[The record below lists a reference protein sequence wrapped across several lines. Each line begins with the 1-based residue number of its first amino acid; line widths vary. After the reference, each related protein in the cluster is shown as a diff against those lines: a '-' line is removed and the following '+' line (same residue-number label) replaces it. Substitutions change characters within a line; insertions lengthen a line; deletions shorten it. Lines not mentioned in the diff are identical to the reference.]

1 MLEREADYLSKE
13 ELSFIVVA
21 EETARGAFLLFGGSV
36 VATVL
41 SAICGIVVARLL
53 GPELYGAYSLAF
65 TVVGFLSIFTGLG
78 VNAALT
84 KYISSLQEAGE
95 RGVLVDVIKVGVLFI
110 TLESLIVSL
119 LGYVFIRELTTWLVN
134 RPELATP
141 TLVLLPVVFFQS
153 IIAAST
159 GILLG
164 FTDTKRIVIVS
175 VAQQALRSILAPLLI
190 VAGMSLIGALLGNT
204 LAYAISATIA
214 GVYAYKY
221 YSLAKQVKHG
231 AGRLQVSILREMV
244 VYGAPLYA
252 SSVVSSLV
260 DIYRNALL
268 SRIAS
273 DYVVGSFNVAFRF
286 VVLIT
291 IVMGPIST
299 ALFPAFS
306 KLSSNSG
313 DLQRMFTLAV
323 KYSSLL
329 VVPITIF
336 SVVMSRELVVV
347 LFGRGYLELTP
358 HFFALIALNYLYV
371 VIGYM
376 VLGSF
381 FSGVGKTRVNLESM
395 LIYSGLFIA
404 LATPLSSIYGVYGL
418 LYTMLVTN
426 GVSTLYALYIAHRDY
441 GVGVDRSSTIGLL
454 VASLISALPVYILST
469 SINVVGALLNLLK
482 LVISGLLFLAIYATL
497 LPVFR
502 VISKKDLEFIASIF
516 SKIKPLKPLILLIAK
531 YEEKLI
537 KL

>member
-1 MLEREADYLSKE
+1 LSKE
-13 ELSFIVVA
+13 ELSFIAIA
-21 EETARGAFLLFGGSV
+21 EETARGAFFLFGGSV
-36 VATVL
+36 VATLL
-41 SAICGIVVARLL
+41 SAICGIIVARLL
-53 GPELYGAYSLAF
+53 GPELYGAYSLVF
-65 TVVGFLSIFTGLG
+65 TVVGFLSVFTGLG

-84 KYISSLQEAGE
+84 KYISSLQGARE

-119 LGYVFIRELTTWLVN
+119 LGYVFVRELTTWLVN

-153 IIAAST
+153 IIVAST

-164 FTDTKRIVIVS
+164 FTDTKRIAIVS
-175 VAQQALRSILAPLLI
+175 IAQQALRSILAPLLI
-190 VAGMSLIGALLGNT
+190 VAGMGLTGALLGNT

-221 YSLAKQVKHG
+221 YSSLVKQVKHG

-252 SSVVSSLV
+252 SSVISSLV
-260 DIYRNALL
+260 DVYRNALL

-306 KLSSNSG
+306 KLSGNSG

-497 LPVFR
+497 LPVFK

-537 KL
+537 KP